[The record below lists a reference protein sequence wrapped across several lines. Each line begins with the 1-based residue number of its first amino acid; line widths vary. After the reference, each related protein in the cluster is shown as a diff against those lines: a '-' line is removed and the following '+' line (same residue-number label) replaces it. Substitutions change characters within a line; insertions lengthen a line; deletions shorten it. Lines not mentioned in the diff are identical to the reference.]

1 MKYREALMR
10 SVVIITIL
18 ILSVICGLLFDFFYD
33 KYERAAYPKGFEEY
47 VEKYAS
53 QYGVPEYLVYAVIK
67 TESDFESGAVSEA
80 GAVGLMQMMPD
91 TFNWLTTITKEK
103 LDTGLLYDP
112 ETNIKYG
119 TYYLSYLYLK
129 YGAWDTVYAAYNAG
143 EGNVDM
149 WLGES
154 INEDGAKKLDSIPY
168 PETASYVK
176 KVNKAAEIYDRLYYK
191 AK

>member
-1 MKYREALMR
+1 MKYKKALWR

-18 ILSVICGLLFDFFYD
+18 VLSVLCGLLFDFLYD
-33 KYERAAYPKGFEEY
+33 KYERNAYPREYKDY

-53 QYGVPEYLVYAVIK
+53 EYGVPEYMVYAVIK
-67 TESDFESGAVSEA
+67 TESDFQSGAVSEA

-91 TFNWLTTITKEK
+91 TFNWLTTITKENHNK
-103 LDTGLLYDP
+103 GMLYDP

-129 YGAWDTVYAAYNAG
+129 YGSWDTVYAAYNAG
-143 EGNVDM
+143 EGNVDK
-149 WLGES
+149 WLGDKLDA
-154 INEDGAKKLDSIPY
+154 DGTKKLDSIPFE
-168 PETASYVK
+168 ETEAYVK